1 MESSDA
7 VNEDVTHGLSLLVDA
22 ALTVLDDYEEPTIS
36 EVLRSEELSMITL
49 REISHLK
56 PSS

>member
-22 ALTVLDDYEEPTIS
+22 TLTVLDDYEEPTIS